1 MAQTLNKVHIIIV
14 LQTLILFGFEW
25 NEIRSSLG
33 DENAQFLSLI
43 EDVPLMLGLREDD
56 TNVIN
61 FNKPSGRLVQI
72 YAYGQLKEKETIN
85 YYKLVLPE
93 LGWNNI
99 HNLVFVRDGEIL
111 KINLFREDNTLTVVF
126 KLSPNTK
133 K

>member
-72 YAYGQLKEKETIN
+72 YAYFS
-85 YYKLVLPE
+85 LVSSY
-93 LGWNNI
+93 
-99 HNLVFVRDGEIL
+99 VQ
-111 KINLFREDNTLTVVF
+111 
-126 KLSPNTK
+126 
-133 K
+133 